1 MISTKLFFTSFRR
14 VFFSF
19 LFCSF
24 LVITSC
30 KNFFSGGNDFIDK
43 MKEEVRISEATE
55 INVSVLPV
63 NMSDGRIINNVE
75 STQKVGV
82 PFLVEFEI
90 DSSRGNFWR
99 WAAYVNYNAENQ
111 RQLGDDEISFSN
123 KNSAKTEITIKKEI
137 TNIRIVPEISEHP
150 VVTVKYS
157 DFDASPDRSELP
169 GTIYIDDVPLA
180 GTNLAQKTFISNELK
195 IYRYTVRV
203 KTTNHYAFKGWKVY
217 SKNSGAIY
225 YSSEKKDQIAEGIEI
240 NESDEDSN
248 RPNSAGISQATL
260 TYSIYKD
267 FGSDLIIEPVFLQY
281 PRVNFDKPE
290 GIEEIL
296 SNGSAYSGPINVI
309 PETDYTVTL
318 KTKAGFGFAR
328 WKFYR
333 IIDGEKQ
340 YCEIEDLPS
349 LIITP
354 GEPVIS
360 TQSKDYGTVTVSL
373 VFRLKDSLESSVY
386 FEPVLS
392 INPEINF
399 VNPEHGSIDPSG
411 KNFQI
416 SGTRFSVSAKADK
429 GYAVTGWVL
438 KNASGEIIS
447 EISQKK
453 SKPEDEKQSDYKLSD
468 YNGKSFVLHEESV
481 LSLNNSKFE
490 SDWSALSAEFEFEN
504 GELLDG
510 CSISAI
516 TEVRNTVSSTEPYAN
531 KEEVI
536 RTTPIKIRFTKPI
549 SDKVTAEKIFDYV
562 KIIQKKDADDIQGVE
577 LTTDYFDVEIKNKG
591 YMILFESKNKTESSK
606 WLDSG
611 STIEVTLS
619 KALTDIDDIPF
630 ENDYRFSFTLGTQGD
645 ITGPILSEGK
655 LWMNPDG
662 RGVQTLKEVPVTA
675 WSDWDNIE
683 PIRIGGKV
691 IDSENGD
698 FKQFSFNVFA
708 DDSKTGNSGVKG
720 YEIIQRLMYSYKGA
734 KLPNKTDAPAEM
746 VFFDKEG
753 EWQNLLGYTKN
764 DFERKISVPLSEN
777 GDGKPSVVNFDFD
790 SDFEGCDGIYQIT
803 LTALDNLENY
813 SNEPYVY
820 YVVRD
825 TTKAKGQENADV
837 ISMGGNVANLPNYWT
852 KNEVNENTS
861 ITWSK
866 KERFKDTGSVSN
878 PRTASTTI
886 FWKFGLSAL
895 DSAYEAVTAC
905 ETEWKNS
912 DEDLTFQIPETYF
925 TEGTDYHFYAWVKF
939 RDDVYNETEWCQLPC
954 SDVKIDNTKPT
965 FNKAENG
972 FVSEATRVEDSD
984 GKVHY
989 VIPLD
994 YMYIRASD
1002 ESSAGIGSG
1011 GLTYSFTG
1019 KSDGLVRVAD
1029 KTNNSSTKNGIRLEE
1044 RNDKPD
1050 QRDIYILKIQ
1060 DRAGNIYKEDF
1071 DIIVE
1076 CVPPEV
1082 QITALYDTET
1092 PPILLDMRHD
1102 IGYFPDTEGAST
1114 SYFDYKGTTYY
1125 VALDLEHKYSSD
1137 INDKEGDSENINAI
1151 KEGLNTDKDI
1161 KGVVTEFSRIYGK
1174 RLESQDTENGII
1186 INSENE
1192 NSPFKENYYLE
1203 SQTGI
1208 DFYTDR
1214 INVMKN
1220 IKGDDYEFK
1229 YSDFQTGAEYRYTN
1243 GDVTLEFTVTEEQT
1257 GIKNEGIKIL
1267 GLNAKSVSIE
1277 KDSGYEEVLF
1287 KNSKD
1292 FVVLKIADN
1301 TRMYGTKIIV
1311 KGDLTDKSADGLKEV
1326 KVLVQDFANTGTDKK
1341 EIKLRTQIVDSNKI
1355 EALRNY
1361 ETYELVNGVA
1371 HRDGIYAPDIGLD
1384 CKSVSENNRLQ
1395 RYKMK
1400 IPGYDDIPLF
1410 YISFGLQYC
1419 NQSNAFNYR
1428 YYNLDVDCMSVGG
1441 FGAQTGNFSLNGGY
1455 TQVGYVFDALGNYH
1469 FVFCGEVNNS
1479 KKIDKYPAVTGDYAA
1494 NPYSEVWNRSTNLW
1508 ALNKVSE
1515 LTAAA
1520 NNKTGIYTDDVVY
1533 IAHPESGVEIKGFY
1547 INDLFLYNL
1556 RATAVEFGKTF
1567 ESTERIKTRPGHNIE
1582 SSVFIPITLKDLNLG
1597 SSENE
1602 KGTKYEVSLYNGIES
1617 RTQSIFVK
1625 ADTAGPEIKIE
1636 NWSRSGEGV
1645 SFDLTLLE
1653 EGYNIGLSNKD
1664 LVKVSGFKNS
1674 KTSVSV
1680 PKLTETVTIRDG
1692 ASVTKTPKDVTLE
1705 TNDYNVSVTDMTR
1718 DLSEKGYIQ
1727 ISGVNTDREVT
1738 VETDYFKDWMFNLD
1752 MDYYAAYFPDDEF
1765 FACNIPA
1772 DIRDYFKFC
1781 PNWDTCLKA
1790 GHETKEKPGSQLST
1804 DKKYYYYGA
1813 PGNDCVGSNDSYFAG
1828 REFRFDTFDSLQKDL
1843 EDIAHKATFKIQGD
1857 LYDDFV
1863 IVTAKDYFGNTS
1875 IYKVSGNGSSAN
1887 GDATVSAIDWTLVE
1901 KNADNFETLGAL
1913 TKVQDYSNGAEEY
1926 TFGVWPQSLKDPK
1939 VYIDETHFRVFNDL
1953 GGVTYYLGDDG
1964 AWYERVYENGNETS
1978 TGISYT
1984 GGDKSNVQ
1992 QLNGHRVLYFK
2003 VEPLKWQKMGNTM
2016 VCTSAITAD
2025 VPYYGSVD
2033 NRHLGSKLIYANNY
2047 KYSNVRAFLNG
2058 IDNQYVKEGG
2068 GRTASDVN
2076 WNNIGFLQ
2084 RAFTENQ
2091 RKLIAVT
2098 TVDNSS
2104 ESTSD
2109 SLAKLPAAD
2118 GKNAY
2123 SKFDFTCE
2131 NTEDKI
2137 FLLSEKEVTD
2147 SGLKYSEFGNYAP
2160 VNEMFRT
2167 REMTDYALANY
2178 IRAGK
2183 PGSDYS
2189 TAYYLRSPHYKSS
2202 STVRYIETDGYGD
2215 CYDKCY
2221 IEYYGIVPALNLK
2234 E

>member
-1 MISTKLFFTSFRR
+1 MISTKLFFPSFRR

-30 KNFFSGGNDFIDK
+30 ENFFSGGNDFIDK

-203 KTTNHYAFKGWKVY
+203 KTTNLYAFKGWKVY

-240 NESDEDSN
+240 NESDEESN
-248 RPNSAGISQATL
+248 LPNSAGISQATL

-267 FGSDLIIEPVFLQY
+267 FGSDLVIEPKFLQY
-281 PRVNFDKPE
+281 PRVNIDKPE

-309 PETDYTVTL
+309 PEQDYQITL

-399 VNPEHGSIDPSG
+399 VNPEHGSISPSG
-411 KNFQI
+411 KNYQI
-416 SGTRFSVSAKADK
+416 SGTRFSVSAKADT

-438 KNASGEIIS
+438 KNASGEIIA

-468 YNGKSFVLHEESV
+468 YNEKSFVLHEESV

-490 SDWSALSAEFEFEN
+490 SDWSALSADFEFEN

-510 CSISAI
+510 CSISAMA
-516 TEVRNTVSSTEPYAN
+516 EVRNTVSSTEPYAN

-630 ENDYRFSFTLGTQGD
+630 ESDYRFSFTLGTQGD

-662 RGVQTLKEVPVTA
+662 RGVQTLKEVSVTA
-675 WSDWDNIE
+675 WSDWDSIE
-683 PIRIGGKV
+683 PVRIGGKV

-734 KLPNKTDAPAEM
+734 KLPNNTDAPTEM

-777 GDGKPSVVNFDFD
+777 GDGKPAVVNFDFD

-837 ISMGGNVANLPNYWT
+837 ISMGGNIANLPNYWT

-866 KERFKDTGSVSN
+866 TELFKDTGSVSN

-886 FWKFGLSAL
+886 FWKFGLSAS

-939 RDDVYNETEWCQLPC
+939 RDDVYNETEWCRLPS

-1002 ESSAGIGSG
+1002 ESSAGVGSG
-1011 GLTYSFTG
+1011 ELTYSFTG
-1019 KSDGLVRVAD
+1019 NDGLVRVAD
-1029 KTNNSSTKNGIRLEE
+1029 KTNNSSTPNGIRLEE

-1050 QRDIYILKIQ
+1050 QRDIYTLKIQ

-1076 CVPPEV
+1076 CVPSEV

-1092 PPILLDMRHD
+1092 LPIFLDMRND
-1102 IGYFPDTEGAST
+1102 IEKLEPHGVY
-1114 SYFDYKGTTYY
+1114 TTFKELSGPYY
-1125 VALDLEHKYSSD
+1125 VVLDLEKKYNTVEEIKQAVNYSE
-1137 INDKEGDSENINAI
+1137 DKEI
-1151 KEGLNTDKDI
+1151 KDVI
-1161 KGVVTEFSRIYGK
+1161 KEFSRVYGGDK
-1174 RLESQDTENGII
+1174 NNIPSDFDNLALEATSGLDLQN
-1186 INSENE
+1186 
-1192 NSPFKENYYLE
+1192 
-1203 SQTGI
+1203 
-1208 DFYTDR
+1208 DR
-1214 INVMKN
+1214 INVLRELYGKDN
-1220 IKGDDYEFK
+1220 FK
-1229 YSDFQTGAEYRYTN
+1229 YDDFKTGKSGLEYTD
-1243 GDVTLEFTVTEEQT
+1243 GDITLEFTVKEAET
-1257 GIKNEGIKIL
+1257 GIQPGGIEIKSVLVKEAFYTDPETNEKHVLDVESTSNGSVLKTKNQSIILSEENGIKFTVI
-1267 GLNAKSVSIE
+1267 GDI
-1277 KDSGYEEVLF
+1277 
-1287 KNSKD
+1287 
-1292 FVVLKIADN
+1292 IA
-1301 TRMYGTKIIV
+1301 
-1311 KGDLTDKSADGLKEV
+1311 SEDGLKKIEISV
-1326 KVLVQDFANTGTDKK
+1326 KDFANTTSAAK
-1341 EIKLRTQIVDSNKI
+1341 EIMLRTHLGNIEKI
-1355 EALRNY
+1355 EAYAIEDSYAY
-1361 ETYELVNGVA
+1361 ENKILTQDNSFAVA
-1371 HRDGIYAPDIGLD
+1371 FL
-1384 CKSVSENNRLQ
+1384 SQSNR
-1395 RYKMK
+1395 RFKMHL
-1400 IPGYDDIPLF
+1400 PEYDDIPLF
-1410 YISFGLQYC
+1410 YIDLGLMYGE
-1419 NQSNAFNYR
+1419 NHEGNSP
-1428 YYNLDVDCMSVGG
+1428 YYNLDYECLTISA
-1441 FGAQTGNFSLNGGY
+1441 FGRDAGKKLDGGY
-1455 TQVGYVFDALGNYH
+1455 GVVGYVFDALGN
-1469 FVFCGEVNNS
+1469 FMELGLAETNGVSGEPGS
-1479 KKIDKYPAVTGDYAA
+1479 PAITGDFAVDA
-1494 NPYSEVWNRSTNLW
+1494 DDGAWNR
-1508 ALNKVSE
+1508 KVKVWENRDPDQNSS
-1515 LTAAA
+1515 
-1520 NNKTGIYTDDVVY
+1520 IYKDGVTYV
-1533 IAHPESGVEIKGFY
+1533 AHPEEGVEFKAYY
-1547 INDLFLYNL
+1547 IVDKDIFDFEARAQGQIFKSNQREKL
-1556 RATAVEFGKTF
+1556 RAGHYRG
-1567 ESTERIKTRPGHNIE
+1567 ST
-1582 SSVFIPITLKDLNLG
+1582 VYIPLTLKDLNNG
-1597 SSENE
+1597 E
-1602 KGTKYEVSLYNGIES
+1602 GTEYTLKTFNGIKTREQ
-1617 RTQSIFVK
+1617 TVIVK
-1625 ADTAGPEIKIE
+1625 ADTKGPDIKITDWSKNE
-1636 NWSRSGEGV
+1636 NNNV
-1645 SFDLTLLE
+1645 NFTLELSE
-1653 EGYNIGLSNKD
+1653 DKEKGNIGLSN
-1664 LVKVSGFKNS
+1664 
-1674 KTSVSV
+1674 
-1680 PKLTETVTIRDG
+1680 
-1692 ASVTKTPKDVTLE
+1692 
-1705 TNDYNVSVTDMTR
+1705 R
-1718 DLSEKGYIQ
+1718 DLLKIDGFRNKENLSQVIIDEVSTRRYRSEYEEAESQRTLTSDEYDLTVKDMSRDLTIKGYVEVKNIE
-1727 ISGVNTDREVT
+1727 TDKYLKE
-1738 VETDYFKDWMFNLD
+1738 EYDYFKDWMYLID
-1752 MDYYAAYFPDDEF
+1752 EEYYKSEFPDHES
-1765 FACNIPA
+1765 FACNLPP
-1772 DIRDYFKFC
+1772 DIGEYFRLC
-1781 PNWDTCLKA
+1781 PNWATCNEA
-1790 GHETKEKPGSQLST
+1790 GHNTKNVPGTSKTYMSGSSGST
-1804 DKKYYYYGA
+1804 SE
-1813 PGNDCVGSNDSYFAG
+1813 NYFWSS
-1828 REFRFDTFDSLQKDL
+1828 EFYFDNYDSLQKDL
-1843 EDIAHKATFKIQGD
+1843 EDIAYKATFTIQGD

-1863 IVTAKDYFGNTS
+1863 IITAKDYFGNTS
-1875 IYKVSGNGSSAN
+1875 IYKVSGYGSSAN
-1887 GDATVSAIDWTLVE
+1887 GDATVSAIDWALVE

-1978 TGISYT
+1978 AGISYT

-2003 VEPLKWQKMGNTM
+2003 VEPLKWQKMENTM
-2016 VCTSAITAD
+2016 VCASAVTAD
-2025 VPYYGSVD
+2025 IPYYGSVD

-2068 GRTASDVN
+2068 VRTASDVN
-2076 WNNIGFLQ
+2076 WNNSGFLQ

-2109 SLAKLPAAD
+2109 NLAKLPAAD
-2118 GKNAY
+2118 GNNAY

-2160 VNEMFRT
+2160 VNVMFRT

-2178 IRAGK
+2178 VKAGK
-2183 PGSDYS
+2183 PDSTVDYS

-2202 STVRYIETDGYGD
+2202 SSVRYIETDGYGD

-2221 IEYYGIVPALNLK
+2221 IEYYGIVPALNLA

>member
-1 MISTKLFFTSFRR
+1 MISTKHFFPSFRR

-217 SKNSGAIY
+217 SKKSGAIY

-248 RPNSAGISQATL
+248 RPNFAGISQATL

-267 FGSDLIIEPVFLQY
+267 FGSDLVIEPRFLQY
-281 PRVNFDKPE
+281 PRVNIDKPK
-290 GIEEIL
+290 GIEDIVC
-296 SNGSAYSGPINVI
+296 NGSAYGGPINVI

-340 YCEIEDLPS
+340 YCEIEDLLS

-399 VNPEHGSIDPSG
+399 VNPEHGSISPSG

-416 SGTRFSVSAKADK
+416 SGTRFSVSAKAEE

-438 KNASGEIIS
+438 KNASGEIIA

-468 YNGKSFVLHEESV
+468 YNEKSFVLHEESV

-504 GELLDG
+504 GEVLDR

-516 TEVRNTVSSTEPYAN
+516 TEVRNTVSSTEPYVN

-630 ENDYRFSFTLGTQGD
+630 KNDYRFSFTLGTQGD

-734 KLPNKTDAPAEM
+734 KLPNNTDAPAEM

-777 GDGKPSVVNFDFD
+777 GDGKPAVVNFDFD

-837 ISMGGNVANLPNYWT
+837 ISMGGNIANLPNYWT

-866 KERFKDTGSVSN
+866 TELFKDTGSVSN

-886 FWKFGLSAL
+886 FWKFGLSVS
-895 DSAYEAVTAC
+895 DSDYKAVTAC

-939 RDDVYNETEWCQLPC
+939 RDDVYNETEWCQLPR

-972 FVSEATRVEDSD
+972 FVSEATLVEDSD

-1029 KTNNSSTKNGIRLEE
+1029 KTNNSSTPNGIKLEE

-1050 QRDIYILKIQ
+1050 QRDIYTLKIQ

-1076 CVPPEV
+1076 CVPPKV

-1092 PPILLDMRHD
+1092 LPILLDMRND
-1102 IGYFPDTEGAST
+1102 IE
-1114 SYFDYKGTTYY
+1114 KLGTNGVYTTFKELSGPYY
-1125 VALDLEHKYSSD
+1125 VVLDLEKKYNTVEEVKQAVNYSE
-1137 INDKEGDSENINAI
+1137 DKEI
-1151 KEGLNTDKDI
+1151 KDVI
-1161 KGVVTEFSRIYGK
+1161 KEFSRVYGGDK
-1174 RLESQDTENGII
+1174 NNIPSDFDNLALEATSGLDLQN
-1186 INSENE
+1186 
-1192 NSPFKENYYLE
+1192 
-1203 SQTGI
+1203 
-1208 DFYTDR
+1208 DR
-1214 INVMKN
+1214 INVLKELYG
-1220 IKGDDYEFK
+1220 KDDFK
-1229 YSDFQTGAEYRYTN
+1229 YDDFKTGKSGLEYTN
-1243 GDVTLEFTVTEEQT
+1243 GDVTIEFTVKEAET
-1257 GIKNEGIKIL
+1257 GIQPGGIEI
-1267 GLNAKSVSIE
+1267 KSVSVKEAFYTDPETNE
-1277 KDSGYEEVLF
+1277 KHVFDVELT
-1287 KNSKD
+1287 KNGS
-1292 FVVLKIADN
+1292 VLKTKNQSIILSEENGIKFTVFGDIIA
-1301 TRMYGTKIIV
+1301 
-1311 KGDLTDKSADGLKEV
+1311 SEDGLKKIEISV
-1326 KVLVQDFANTGTDKK
+1326 KDFANTASAVK
-1341 EIKLRTQIVDSNKI
+1341 EIMLRTHLGNIEKI
-1355 EALRNY
+1355 EAYAIEENSYAY
-1361 ETYELVNGVA
+1361 ENKILTPENSF
-1371 HRDGIYAPDIGLD
+1371 
-1384 CKSVSENNRLQ
+1384 SVDYLTQSNR
-1395 RYKMK
+1395 RFKMHL
-1400 IPGYDDIPLF
+1400 PEYDDIPLF
-1410 YISFGLQYC
+1410 YIGLGLMYGE
-1419 NQSNAFNYR
+1419 NHEEKSP
-1428 YYNLDVDCMSVGG
+1428 YYNLDYECLTISA
-1441 FGAQTGNFSLNGGY
+1441 FGWDAGENLNGGY
-1455 TQVGYVFDALGNYH
+1455 GAVGYVFDALGN
-1469 FVFCGEVNNS
+1469 FKELGLSETRGRSGEPGS
-1479 KKIDKYPAVTGDYAA
+1479 PAITGDFAVDA
-1494 NPYSEVWNRSTNLW
+1494 DDGAWNR
-1508 ALNKVSE
+1508 KVIVWEERDPDQNSS
-1515 LTAAA
+1515 
-1520 NNKTGIYTDDVVY
+1520 IYKDGVTYV
-1533 IAHPESGVEIKGFY
+1533 AHPEEGVEFKAYY
-1547 INDLFLYNL
+1547 ILDKDIYDFEAQTQGQIFKSNQREKL
-1556 RATAVEFGKTF
+1556 RAGHYRG
-1567 ESTERIKTRPGHNIE
+1567 ST
-1582 SSVFIPITLKDLNLG
+1582 VYIPLTLKDLNNG
-1597 SSENE
+1597 E
-1602 KGTKYEVSLYNGIES
+1602 GTEYTLKTFNGLKIREQ
-1617 RTQSIFVK
+1617 TVIVK
-1625 ADTAGPEIKIE
+1625 ADTKGPDIKI
-1636 NWSRSGEGV
+1636 
-1645 SFDLTLLE
+1645 
-1653 EGYNIGLSNKD
+1653 
-1664 LVKVSGFKNS
+1664 
-1674 KTSVSV
+1674 
-1680 PKLTETVTIRDG
+1680 
-1692 ASVTKTPKDVTLE
+1692 
-1705 TNDYNVSVTDMTR
+1705 TD
-1718 DLSEKGYIQ
+1718 
-1727 ISGVNTDREVT
+1727 
-1738 VETDYFKDWMFNLD
+1738 W
-1752 MDYYAAYFPDDEF
+1752 
-1765 FACNIPA
+1765 
-1772 DIRDYFKFC
+1772 
-1781 PNWDTCLKA
+1781 
-1790 GHETKEKPGSQLST
+1790 
-1804 DKKYYYYGA
+1804 
-1813 PGNDCVGSNDSYFAG
+1813 
-1828 REFRFDTFDSLQKDL
+1828 
-1843 EDIAHKATFKIQGD
+1843 
-1857 LYDDFV
+1857 
-1863 IVTAKDYFGNTS
+1863 
-1875 IYKVSGNGSSAN
+1875 
-1887 GDATVSAIDWTLVE
+1887 
-1901 KNADNFETLGAL
+1901 
-1913 TKVQDYSNGAEEY
+1913 
-1926 TFGVWPQSLKDPK
+1926 
-1939 VYIDETHFRVFNDL
+1939 
-1953 GGVTYYLGDDG
+1953 
-1964 AWYERVYENGNETS
+1964 
-1978 TGISYT
+1978 
-1984 GGDKSNVQ
+1984 
-1992 QLNGHRVLYFK
+1992 
-2003 VEPLKWQKMGNTM
+2003 
-2016 VCTSAITAD
+2016 
-2025 VPYYGSVD
+2025 
-2033 NRHLGSKLIYANNY
+2033 
-2047 KYSNVRAFLNG
+2047 
-2058 IDNQYVKEGG
+2058 
-2068 GRTASDVN
+2068 
-2076 WNNIGFLQ
+2076 
-2084 RAFTENQ
+2084 
-2091 RKLIAVT
+2091 
-2098 TVDNSS
+2098 
-2104 ESTSD
+2104 
-2109 SLAKLPAAD
+2109 
-2118 GKNAY
+2118 
-2123 SKFDFTCE
+2123 
-2131 NTEDKI
+2131 
-2137 FLLSEKEVTD
+2137 
-2147 SGLKYSEFGNYAP
+2147 
-2160 VNEMFRT
+2160 
-2167 REMTDYALANY
+2167 
-2178 IRAGK
+2178 
-2183 PGSDYS
+2183 
-2189 TAYYLRSPHYKSS
+2189 
-2202 STVRYIETDGYGD
+2202 
-2215 CYDKCY
+2215 
-2221 IEYYGIVPALNLK
+2221 
-2234 E
+2234 